1 MANDDYAQS
10 GDASGAR
17 PRPNGPIPPG
27 APGKGAYLIWV
38 ADRHGKLIG
47 PPADGDSAQQ
57 ADPTH
62 PEAVDLYFGLLRSP
76 DPPPKDQQELQVGIA
91 TALHVCR
98 QRFLDASAPQVAR
111 FRIYFIRLFRIA
123 QIGLQGERPLTGAAG
138 VELAHLAVELEAAS
152 GAAGAAQA
160 GSQLRQAAPVPGV
173 PVPKGAYIVWVA
185 DAAGNLIDPP
195 ADDKPGLQPDPGNP
209 LAVNLLFGLP
219 NATEPPPKDQSALQI
234 EIAKVLRT
242 CRRLY
247 LDANPARPAKFRIYY
262 TRLFR
267 LAQLGLQGDT
277 PQPEVAVTAL
287 ATVIAD
293 LIDDEAGAIK
303 NGYLVKLGR
312 YVCLYSAVPLALY
325 ALLHV
330 LPVEWTRAG
339 LERMK
344 VDLNLLSCFLLLWIG
359 CFAGVWLSYG
369 IRKTQFSL
377 ADLTNSD
384 QDRLAPHIRLLFA
397 GLLTM
402 LIGIL
407 IAFGLI
413 DLSIGTVALS
423 DITEWPLLA
432 FMVGAFCGISE
443 LSLPVSISNR
453 ASTIIKP

>member
-1 MANDDYAQS
+1 MGNDDRAQL
-10 GDASGAR
+10 GDPDEGQRAPSGAGAQA
-17 PRPNGPIPPG
+17 PAPG
-27 APGKGAYLIWV
+27 AYVVWV
-38 ADRHGKLIG
+38 ADRQGKPLD
-47 PPADGDSAQQ
+47 PPTADDPARQP
-57 ADPTH
+57 DPTR
-62 PEAVDLYFGLLRSP
+62 PDAVELYFELLKSP
-76 DPPPKDQQELQVGIA
+76 DPPPKAQQELQAGIA
-91 TALHVCR
+91 NALRVCR
-98 QRFLDASAPQVAR
+98 QRFLDGSAPQAAR
-111 FRIYFIRLFRIA
+111 FRIHFIRLFRIA
-123 QIGLQGERPLTGAAG
+123 QIGLQGERPQTGAAS
-138 VELAHLAVELEAAS
+138 VELAHLAVELGAVPD
-152 GAAGAAQA
+152 AAGSAHAA
-160 GSQLRQAAPVPGV
+160 SQLRQAAPVPSV

-185 DAAGNLIDPP
+185 DAAGNLIDP
-195 ADDKPGLQPDPGNP
+195 ATEDKPDLQPDPGNP

-219 NATEPPPKDQSALQI
+219 NATEPPPKDQSTLQI

-247 LDANPARPAKFRIYY
+247 LDASPPRPAKFRIYY

-267 LAQLGLQGDT
+267 LAQLGLQGDD
-277 PQPEVAVTAL
+277 PQPEVAATAL
-287 ATVIAD
+287 ATVTAD
-293 LIDDEAGAIK
+293 LIDDEGAAIK

-312 YVCLYSAVPLALY
+312 FVCIYSALPLAVY
-325 ALLHV
+325 ALLHL
-330 LPVEWTRAG
+330 LPWEWTDAG
-339 LERMK
+339 LERLK
-344 VDLNLLSCFLLLWIG
+344 VDLDLLSCFLLLWIG

-413 DLSIGTVALS
+413 DLSIGTVSLS
-423 DITEWPLLA
+423 DITKWPLLA
-432 FMVGAFCGISE
+432 FLVGAFCGISE

>member
-1 MANDDYAQS
+1 MGNDDSAQL
-10 GDASGAR
+10 GDR
-17 PRPNGPIPPG
+17 TNGNDDPTPAG
-27 APGKGAYLIWV
+27 GYRVWV
-38 ADRHGKLIG
+38 ADRQGKPIG
-47 PPADGDSAQQ
+47 PPTVDEPVRQP
-57 ADPTH
+57 DPTH
-62 PEAVDLYFGLLRSP
+62 PDAVDLYFELLKSP
-76 DPPPKDQQELQVGIA
+76 QPPREQQELQAGIA
-91 TALHVCR
+91 NALQLCR
-98 QRFLDASAPQVAR
+98 QRFLDGNAPQVAR
-111 FRIYFIRLFRIA
+111 FRIYFIGLFRIA
-123 QIGLQGERPLTGAAG
+123 QIGLQGEHTLTGAAN
-138 VELAHLAVELEAAS
+138 VELAHLAMELNAVPD
-152 GAAGAAQA
+152 AAGHAHA
-160 GSQLRQAAPVPGV
+160 GNQLRQAAPVPGV

-185 DAAGNLIDPP
+185 DAAGNLIDP
-195 ADDKPGLQPDPGNP
+195 ATEHKPELQPDPGNP

-234 EIAKVLRT
+234 EIAKVLRA

-247 LDANPARPAKFRIYY
+247 LDASPPRPVKFQIYY

-277 PQPEVAVTAL
+277 PQPEVAATAL
-287 ATVIAD
+287 ATVAAD
-293 LIDDEAGAIK
+293 LIDDEGAAIK
-303 NGYLVKLGR
+303 NGYLIKLGR
-312 YVCLYSAVPLALY
+312 YACLYSALPLALY
-325 ALLHV
+325 AVLHV
-330 LPVEWTRAG
+330 LPKKWTDAG
-339 LERMK
+339 QERLK
-344 VDLNLLSCFLLLWIG
+344 VDLGLLSCFLMLWIG

-413 DLSIGTVALS
+413 DLSIGTVSLS
-423 DITEWPLLA
+423 DMTKWPLLA

>member
-1 MANDDYAQS
+1 MGNDDSAQL
-10 GDASGAR
+10 GDR
-17 PRPNGPIPPG
+17 TNGDGDPAPPG
-27 APGKGAYLIWV
+27 RYLVWV
-38 ADRHGKLIG
+38 ADRQGKPIG
-47 PPADGDSAQQ
+47 PPTVDEPARQP
-57 ADPTH
+57 DPTH
-62 PEAVDLYFGLLRSP
+62 PDAVDLYFELLKSP
-76 DPPPKDQQELQVGIA
+76 QPPPREQKELQAGIA
-91 TALHVCR
+91 NALQLCR
-98 QRFLDASAPQVAR
+98 QRFLDGSAPQVAR

-123 QIGLQGERPLTGAAG
+123 QIGLQGERALTGAAN
-138 VELAHLAVELEAAS
+138 VELAHLAMELNAVPD
-152 GAAGAAQA
+152 AAGPAHA
-160 GSQLRQAAPVPGV
+160 GNQLRQAAPVPGV

-185 DAAGNLIDPP
+185 DAAGKLIDP
-195 ADDKPGLQPDPGNP
+195 ATEDKPDLQPDPGNP

-247 LDANPARPAKFRIYY
+247 LDASPARPVKFRIYY

-277 PQPEVAVTAL
+277 PQPEVAATAL

-293 LIDDEAGAIK
+293 LIDDEGAAIK

-312 YVCLYSAVPLALY
+312 YVCIYSAVPLALY
-325 ALLHV
+325 AVLHV
-330 LPVEWTRAG
+330 LPREWTDAG
-339 LERMK
+339 LERLK
-344 VDLNLLSCFLLLWIG
+344 VDLGLLSCFLLLWVG

>member
-1 MANDDYAQS
+1 MANDDHAQS
-10 GDASGAR
+10 GDAGSTR
-17 PRPNGPIPPG
+17 PRPNGPVRQGP
-27 APGKGAYLIWV
+27 AGKGAYLIWV
-38 ADRHGKLIG
+38 ADRHGNLIA
-47 PPADGDSAQQ
+47 PPSDANSGQQ

-62 PEAVDLYFGLLRSP
+62 PEAVELYFGVLTSP
-76 DPPPKDQQELQVGIA
+76 DPPPKEQQELQAGIA
-91 TALHVCR
+91 TALRVCR
-98 QRFLDASAPQVAR
+98 QRFLDDSAPQVAR

-123 QIGLQGERPLTGAAG
+123 QIGLQGERPLTAAAG
-138 VELAHLAVELEAAS
+138 VELAHLAVELDAVPN
-152 GAAGAAQA
+152 AAGSAQA
-160 GSQLRQAAPVPGV
+160 ANQLRQAAPVPGV

-195 ADDKPGLQPDPGNP
+195 AEYKPGLQPDPGNP

-234 EIAKVLRT
+234 EIAKVLRA

-247 LDANPARPAKFRIYY
+247 LDANPPRPAKFRIYY

-267 LAQLGLQGDT
+267 LAQLGLQGEN
-277 PQPEVAVTAL
+277 PQPEVAATAL
-287 ATVIAD
+287 ATVISD
-293 LIDDEAGAIK
+293 LIDDEGGAIK

-312 YVCLYSAVPLALY
+312 YVCIYSAVPLALY

-330 LPVEWTRAG
+330 LPVEWTHAG
-339 LERMK
+339 LERLK

-407 IAFGLI
+407 IAFKLI
-413 DLSIGTVALS
+413 DLSIGSVSLS
-423 DITEWPLLA
+423 DITKWPLLA
-432 FMVGAFCGISE
+432 FLVGAFCGISE